1 LKINIYLVLIKINIC
16 W

>member
-1 LKINIYLVLIKINIC
+1 LYVLIKINSTVL